1 MFAAAMGFTS
11 LWSKWHLPKVCL
23 STPPLYHSNVQG
35 GEGGGREGGE
45 RGRRRSG
52 RRWGEGAL
60 SLSLPLP
67 LPTLSPSPY
76 NFAHTRALCLWCLVY
91 LVFHQRY
98 LRSLCLWCMLLRSL
112 CLWCMLLRSLCLWCM
127 LCGVSGVE
135 AQGLGFS

>member
-1 MFAAAMGFTS
+1 MG
-11 LWSKWHLPKVCL
+11 
-23 STPPLYHSNVQG
+23 G
-35 GEGGGREGGE
+35 DGA
-45 RGRRRSG
+45 RGPS
-52 RRWGEGAL
+52 L
-60 SLSLPLP
+60 SLSPPP

-76 NFAHTRALCLWCLVY
+76 DFARTRALCLWCLVCGVSGVEALGLGFSQGLSVCGVWCLEY